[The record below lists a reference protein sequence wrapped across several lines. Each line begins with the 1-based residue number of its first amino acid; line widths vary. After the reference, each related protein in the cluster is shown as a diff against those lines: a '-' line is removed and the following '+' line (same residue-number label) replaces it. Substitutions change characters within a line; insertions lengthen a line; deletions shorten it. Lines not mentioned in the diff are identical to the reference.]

1 MKADVNEPL
10 SNLPPTVL
18 AAVAPS
24 RRCHGAVVEVR
35 EAELGGEDDGVVGA
49 EREAR
54 LEDGA
59 LEIIWIVGC

>member
-10 SNLPPTVL
+10 SNLPPIL
-18 AAVAPS
+18 ES
-24 RRCHGAVVEVR
+24 LFRRCHDAVVEVR